1 MAIKLQTN
9 IPQTFELEFP
19 EGLSVSSKFG
29 GDQVMFTLTNGERW
43 YCDPFIAQKIKAA
56 GIGAYTPFNITK
68 REITQGNRRRVEYEI
83 EALKEPQTITD
94 ARPTVH
100 AHEHYNGQTTAVV
113 LGAGA
118 SVNGFE
124 DRLKA
129 AMGAPAVAAPAPS
142 SVAVM
147 KLAGIGAI
155 DAVLEIEKYAQSR
168 GMVDFNFGADNIQ
181 KLTACL
187 FIEMSKKAGRA

>member
-9 IPQTFELEFP
+9 VPQTFELEFP

-29 GDQVMFTLTNGERW
+29 GDQIMFTLTNGERW
-43 YCDPFIAQKIKAA
+43 YCDPFIASKIKAA
-56 GIGAYTPFNITK
+56 GIGAYTPFNVTK

-83 EALKEPQTITD
+83 EALKEAQTITD

-100 AHEHYNGQTTAVV
+100 AHESYNGQTTAVV

-118 SVNGFE
+118 SVNPP
-124 DRLKA
+124 A
-129 AMGAPAVAAPAPS
+129 AVAPAAPS
-142 SVAVM
+142 AVALM
-147 KLAGIGAI
+147 KMAGIGAV

-168 GMVDFNFGADNIQ
+168 GMTDFNFGADNIQ
-181 KLTACL
+181 RLTACL
-187 FIEMSKKAGRA
+187 FIEISKKAGRA